1 MSVSLKK
8 RKLIVFDLTLPKKT
22 QLLTLKTI
30 KLEEAKDDE
39 KSQGR
44 SVKLKCVMRGIWF
57 NRTGVLMTDGHG
69 PTFLATKL
77 ENVFTRSWKTFSII
91 MNNIKSASVTLLTK
105 ELLTQS
111 FINTSLIVLFLHW
124 TEFYFRDI
132 NNCIYWAFFV
142 RTSVKYR

>member
-1 MSVSLKK
+1 M
-8 RKLIVFDLTLPKKT
+8 
-22 QLLTLKTI
+22 I

-77 ENVFTRSWKTFSII
+77 EKVFYKI
-91 MNNIKSASVTLLTK
+91 MKNFQHNN
-105 ELLTQS
+105 E
-111 FINTSLIVLFLHW
+111 
-124 TEFYFRDI
+124 
-132 NNCIYWAFFV
+132 
-142 RTSVKYR
+142 